1 MGFLCL
7 FLPASIS
14 ILVSE
19 KLQKEKRSNRD
30 LVISYLG
37 YTFIIT
43 LIMNIIYYYINS
55 SKINYFTEEIF
66 TFGFSIQY
74 MLISLGVAIASAC
87 LLFIISKVVQIDIVV
102 KERKRK
108 RESKKIYEEDLQY
121 FAKNY
126 KRKH

>member
-55 SKINYFTEEIF
+55 SKISYFTEEIF

-102 KERKRK
+102 KERKK
-108 RESKKIYEEDLQY
+108 DCVSKNSYEKDS
-121 FAKNY
+121 KNFTKDY

>member
-66 TFGFSIQY
+66 TFGFSI
-74 MLISLGVAIASAC
+74 
-87 LLFIISKVVQIDIVV
+87 
-102 KERKRK
+102 
-108 RESKKIYEEDLQY
+108 
-121 FAKNY
+121 
-126 KRKH
+126 